1 MSPRRSEYEEV
12 NAKIVGLRSLIS
24 DQAKIAQEAQ
34 RLVDLHKKE
43 LRLAMAKIEVL
54 KQLIA
59 ADEGEFFE

>member
-12 NAKIVGLRSLIS
+12 NAKIVGLRSLIR
-24 DQAKIAQEAQ
+24 DQSAVVQEAQ
-34 RLVDLHKKE
+34 RLIDLHTRE

-59 ADEGEFFE
+59 ADEGDNFE